1 MPRTIQFG
9 KYILFEKIASGGMAE
24 IFLAKN
30 QGAENVS
37 KFIAIKRILPEFSQN
52 QEFIQMFKEEAK
64 IAIHLSHSNV
74 VSIFEFSEE
83 RGQFYL
89 SMEFVQG
96 HNLRKILNRITK
108 LQQFL
113 SVDQIVYIVNE
124 VSRGLGYAHRCVS
137 GTTGK
142 PLNIIHRDM
151 SPQNIM
157 INYEG
162 EIKIVDFGIAK
173 AESKIENTRAG
184 TLKGKFG
191 YMSPEQVDGLE
202 VDARSDIFSLGIVLW
217 ELLSGKRLFI
227 SNNEVNTLRKIRDC
241 HIPSL
246 QPLNPN
252 IPAELERI
260 TNKALARDRSLRYQS
275 ADDFHRDL
283 NRFLHRQYPDFT
295 VHDFSR
301 FIKTLFA
308 KEREDIRR
316 KLVNYGKVQLPLT
329 KETTTFA
336 KEGTHT
342 LSAEPSKTQKKNPS
356 NNKIEPLSIDD
367 AHMGHNNLEV
377 EMPKQQ
383 QKTENVAPHTAPH
396 YQKRYEDSH
405 FVTQSEYH
413 TTETT
418 DNKFI
423 TGVISLVFLALIAL
437 SGYYV
442 WSSPDLRK
450 KILNLALGTHHDNS
464 FQQASQEKKIDV
476 IPEPPPVANTIS
488 YLIRSI
494 PSGAKIFIDD
504 AEVQP
509 TIFTPSEITIEANKA
524 VKIKLQKRGYKPFV
538 KNVRV
543 SKDGEQLYAELVKTS
558 LGYLN
563 LNVQP
568 SDADIYINKKK
579 IPESPPLLEYPIPAN
594 KKIEIIARNNS
605 RGTLDRKVIVIR
617 ENKLKTVNL
626 FLTKP
631 KIKKRAKKSKRGKVR
646 STSSARKKA
655 K

>member
-1 MPRTIQFG
+1 
-9 KYILFEKIASGGMAE
+9 MAE

-96 HNLRKILNRITK
+96 HNLRKILNRISK
-108 LQQFL
+108 IQQFL
-113 SVDQIVYIVNE
+113 SVDQIVYIINE
-124 VSRGLGYAHRCVS
+124 TSRGLGYAHRCVS

-191 YMSPEQVDGLE
+191 YMSPEQVDGFE
-202 VDARSDIFSLGIVLW
+202 VDSRSDIFSLGIVLW

-241 HIPSL
+241 NIPSL
-246 QPLNPN
+246 QPLNPSV
-252 IPAELERI
+252 PAELERI

-275 ADDFHRDL
+275 ADEFHRDL
-283 NRFLHRQYPDFT
+283 NRFLHRQYPDFA
-295 VHDFSR
+295 VQDFSR

-342 LSAEPSKTQKKNPS
+342 LAPEPSKTQKKSQS
-356 NNKIEPLSIDD
+356 NNKIEPISLDD
-367 AHMGHNNLEV
+367 AHMSHSNLEV

-383 QKTENVAPHTAPH
+383 VTQKTENIAPHTTTQ

-405 FVTQSEYH
+405 FATQTEYH
-413 TTETT
+413 TTTKST
-418 DNKFI
+418 DNNKFV
-423 TGVISLVFLALIAL
+423 TGVISLVFLALMAL
-437 SGYYV
+437 GGYYV
-442 WSSPDLRK
+442 WSSPDLRQ
-450 KILNLALGTHHDNS
+450 KILNLALAPHDDSS
-464 FQQASQEKKIDV
+464 FQQASQEKKTNV
-476 IPEPPPVANTIS
+476 IPEPPVPNTIS

-494 PSGAKIFIDD
+494 PSGAKIFIDN

-509 TIFTPSEITIEANKA
+509 AIFTPSEITIEANKA
-524 VKIKLQKRGYKPFV
+524 IKIKLQKRGYKPFV

-594 KKIEIIARNNS
+594 KKIEIIARNNA

-617 ENKLKTVNL
+617 ENKVKTVNL

-631 KIKKRAKKSKRGKVR
+631 KIKKRAKKNRRGKAR
-646 STSSARKKA
+646 STISARKK
-655 K
+655 